1 MMAEVAKVSVV
12 VVVVVVIANATRFA
26 VANTS
31 AT

>member
-1 MMAEVAKVSVV
+1 MMAEVAKVS